1 MLKRT
6 KPWLLTALGLAGLWA
21 AVAAFGWLSS
31 GWETTP
37 ETVVAQLEARPLDGL
52 DAAGREANLR
62 ELADA
67 VNRLPGP
74 ARMDPAMGEALRAR
88 FEAMTPAEQDL
99 YLDLTLPRGFE
110 ELMLAF
116 NAMEGA
122 ERRRIVR
129 EAATRMD
136 EEVAKT
142 GGKPPEGLDEG
153 QLQRVVDQGMKS
165 FLSDASAE
173 TKLDLQPLVHRMQ
186 GVMQGLR

>member
-1 MLKRT
+1 MNKRLR
-6 KPWLLTALGLAGLWA
+6 PWLLTALGIAALWA

-37 ETVVAQLEARPLDGL
+37 ETVIAQLEAEPL
-52 DAAGREANLR
+52 DAAADREANLR

-67 VNRLPGP
+67 VNRLPGA
-74 ARMDPAMGEALRAR
+74 ARMDPELGEALRAR
-88 FEAMTPAEQDL
+88 FEEMTPEEQSL

-122 ERRRIVR
+122 ERRRIVS
-129 EAATRMD
+129 EATTRMD
-136 EEVAKT
+136 EEIAKS

-153 QLQRVVDQGMKS
+153 QLQKVVDQGMKS

>member
-1 MLKRT
+1 MNRSARV
-6 KPWLLTALGLAGLWA
+6 WLTTATGLAVLWLG
-21 AVAAFGWLSS
+21 VALFGWLST

-37 ETVVAQLEARPLDGL
+37 QTILAQIGADPLE
-52 DAAGREANLR
+52 DAADRDANLR
-62 ELADA
+62 GLADA
-67 VNRLPGP
+67 VNRLPGA
-74 ARMDPAMGEALRAR
+74 ARMDPELGEALRGE
-88 FEAMTPAEQDL
+88 FEAMTPEERSL

-122 ERRRIVR
+122 ERRRIVG
-129 EAATRMD
+129 EATARMD
-136 EEVAKT
+136 EEMARA

-153 QLQRVVDQGMKS
+153 QLQRVVDEGMKS